1 MSEKKNIVITG
12 GARGIGRATAR
23 HLALLGHRLFLIDI
37 DIDELSYT
45 ANKYLPGI
53 LRGQVN
59 GTEVEATEVE
69 AKATEAK
76 ATEAKATE
84 AKATEA
90 KATEAKATEVNGTEV
105 NGTEVNGTKPPTNS
119 SIGHGVCDLRD
130 PAAVR
135 STIEAAAEFFG
146 GRIDVLVNNAGIAR
160 AQFSGGRSMAEASV
174 LDEWQAYMETNLTAP
189 FVVSQACIP
198 HMKIEDE
205 GRKEHVDSVIRPE
218 AAHSARDILTENDR
232 SVFSART
239 RQSPC
244 IINIASFRAR
254 QSEPNCEGYAASKGG
269 ILGLTQAMSISCAQ
283 WGIRCNAILPGYIYV
298 MHECREADEKEGVEW
313 WAKGVPAERHRKH
326 PTGRIGCGEDV
337 AETIEWLMGAGFV
350 TGQEIVVDGGMSKIK
365 HVDA

>member
-23 HLALLGHRLFLIDI
+23 HLALLGHRLFLVDI
-37 DIDELSYT
+37 DIEELSYT
-45 ANKYLPGI
+45 ANSYLPG
-53 LRGQVN
+53 LLHGQ
-59 GTEVEATEVE
+59 
-69 AKATEAK
+69 
-76 ATEAKATE
+76 
-84 AKATEA
+84 
-90 KATEAKATEVNGTEV
+90 
-105 NGTEVNGTKPPTNS
+105 VNGTKPPI
-119 SIGHGVCDLRD
+119 SIGHGACDLRD
-130 PAAVR
+130 PTAVR
-135 STIEAAAEFFG
+135 DTIKAAADFFG

-160 AQFSGGRSMAEASV
+160 AQFSEGRSMAEPSV
-174 LDEWQAYMETNLTAP
+174 FDEWQAYMDTNLTAP
-189 FVVSQACIP
+189 FLVSQACIP

-218 AAHSARDILTENDR
+218 AAHAASDNLTENDR
-232 SVFSART
+232 SVFSARA

-283 WGIRCNAILPGYIYV
+283 WGIRVNAILPGYIYV
-298 MHECREADEKEGVEW
+298 VHECKQADETEGLEW

-326 PTGRIGCGEDV
+326 PTGRIGYGEDV